1 VKVKVHGQAVTEE
14 LVGSPVTQDS
24 LRTAGRAWRMF
35 AGRRVEA
42 SGHQTGLAEEQT
54 GVERRMVGSA
64 AAPGKTQTCLC
75 VVQLGAEDR

>member
-1 VKVKVHGQAVTEE
+1 MHGPGVTEE
-14 LVGSPVTQDS
+14 LAGSRVIQDS
-24 LRTAGRAWRMF
+24 SRTAGRAWRMF
-35 AGRRVEA
+35 AERRVEA
-42 SGHQTGLAEEQT
+42 FGHHTGRAEGQT